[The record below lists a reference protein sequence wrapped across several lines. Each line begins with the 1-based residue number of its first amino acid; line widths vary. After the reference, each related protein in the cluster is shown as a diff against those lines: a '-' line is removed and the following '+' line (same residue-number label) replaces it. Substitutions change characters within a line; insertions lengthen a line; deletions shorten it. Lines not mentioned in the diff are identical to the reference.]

1 MAKQLMWKYKFFG
14 ELQRASPA
22 RYPLQYLKQCPPEGR
37 RLCPHGRRNL
47 LTDGLDDLDYRQEE
61 SDHDKTNDNGKK
73 YYHNRLDK

>member
-14 ELQRASPA
+14 ELPLVSPA
-22 RYPLQYLKQCPPEGR
+22 HYPLSYTKQQPPIG
-37 RLCPHGRRNL
+37 RLCRHGRRNL
-47 LTDGLDDLDYRQEE
+47 LPDGLDDLDYRQEE